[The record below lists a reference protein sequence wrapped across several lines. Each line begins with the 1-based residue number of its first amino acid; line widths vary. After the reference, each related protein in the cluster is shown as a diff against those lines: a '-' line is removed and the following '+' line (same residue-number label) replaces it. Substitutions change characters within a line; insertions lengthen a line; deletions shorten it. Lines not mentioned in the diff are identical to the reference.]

1 MKKIIHPQYIITKVT
16 CACGA
21 IYEIPGTAKQ
31 IEVEICKNCSPLFTG
46 NEEKRAVL
54 GQVEKF
60 LKRKAKAKPK
70 AQLKKRTN
78 IKSKDKQQ
86 TK

>member
-1 MKKIIHPQYIITKVT
+1 MQKKIHPQYIITKIK

-21 IYEIPGTAKQ
+21 VYEIPGTAKQ

-46 NEEKRAVL
+46 TEEKKVIL

-60 LKRKAKAKPK
+60 LKRKAKAKPRIDT
-70 AQLKKRTN
+70 AIRIKKQRQ
-78 IKSKDKQQ
+78 SK
-86 TK
+86 

>member
-1 MKKIIHPQYIITKVT
+1 MKKKIHPQYTLTKVK

-21 IYEIPGTAKQ
+21 VYEIPGTANQ
-31 IEVEICKNCSPLFTG
+31 IEIEICKNCSPLFTG
-46 NEEKRAVL
+46 TEEKRAIL

-60 LKRKAKAKPK
+60 LKRKSAAVKTKEGK
-70 AQLKKRTN
+70 V
-78 IKSKDKQQ
+78 KQH